1 MAHDDPTDPT
11 AISSGGLKKP
21 LIAGRYEVERRLGG
35 GGMGTVYLAKQV
47 GVGNR
52 VALKFLAPQ
61 LSHDEGFV
69 QRFLREARVSLEVTH
84 PGAAQLL
91 DASRDADGQLYIAF
105 EYVEGE
111 DLRARLERDGALPFD
126 EARQVALK
134 VAEVLAF
141 AHARGVVHRDI
152 KPENVR
158 IRKDLA
164 GTHVKVLD
172 FGIARFTQ
180 DAGARLTAE
189 GGLAGTPRYMA
200 PEQIQGGDVDA
211 RADVYALGLLVFE
224 MVTGREAYTATNT
237 SLLLLHQLQEPL
249 PRLEDAQPTR
259 DFPALDEVLAKAC
272 AKAPGERYPDMV
284 RFIAALQALPDPGW
298 RPAGEPLRPSV
309 PSDAKAATKAA
320 LATPALGGAP
330 DALAAGAGAPPL
342 REGAASS
349 EKAGRWL
356 VPALLLLLLLLSGAV
371 AALALRQPPA
381 TSTTTVVTA
390 PPVAVDP
397 CPALKVYDAS
407 IAKLSVPELEARVLA
422 SRIMPPSQNQKQLD
436 TLRAT
441 LGNYAPEQ
449 RDCMYRSMLAG
460 SVASEQTVLKSVPEN
475 WGQKHEVEELRAWF
489 LDVPLGKKWTM
500 PQRQDV
506 LDQIDALFIANLKK
520 DGPGDEAYW
529 QRMYYGIELA
539 CEATDATLE
548 RFQTKRPSSC
558 LNLAPRN

>member
-1 MAHDDPTDPT
+1 MRDDTTDPM
-11 AISSGGLKKP
+11 AISSSGLKKP
-21 LIAGRYEVERRLGG
+21 LIAGRYEVEQRLGS

-61 LSHDEGFV
+61 LCHDEAFV

-91 DASRDADGQLYIAF
+91 DAGRDADGQLYIAF

-111 DLRARLERDGALPFD
+111 DVRTRLEREGAMPFD

-180 DAGARLTAE
+180 DADARLTAE

-200 PEQIQGGDVDA
+200 PEQIKGAAVDA

-224 MVTGREAYTATNT
+224 MMTGREAYPAASTA
-237 SLLLLHQLQEPL
+237 LLLLHQLQEPL
-249 PRLEDAQPTR
+249 PRLKDAQPTR
-259 DFPALDEVLAKAC
+259 DNPALDAVLAKAC
-272 AKAPGERYPDMV
+272 AKEPSQRYPDMAA
-284 RFIAALQALPDPGW
+284 FISALMLVPDPLW
-298 RPAGEPLRPSV
+298 RSAGVPLRPAVETESKQ
-309 PSDAKAATKAA
+309 PTA
-320 LATPALGGAP
+320 LATPLP
-330 DALAAGAGAPPL
+330 PQPPL
-342 REGAASS
+342 TPIERE
-349 EKAGRWL
+349 EPEERGRARGL
-356 VPALLLLLLLLSGAV
+356 VVPALLGLVLLLLGGV
-371 AALALRQPPA
+371 AALLLRPPPPPM
-381 TSTTTVVTA
+381 TTTA
-390 PPVAVDP
+390 PPPLAASP
-397 CPALKVYDAS
+397 CPALDTYEPS
-407 IAKLSVPELEARVLA
+407 ISRLSVPELEERVLK
-422 SRIMPPSQNQKQLD
+422 SRSMMPAQNTQQLE

-441 LGNYAPEQ
+441 VGSYAPEQ

-475 WGQKHEVEELRAWF
+475 WGQAHEVEELRAWF
-489 LDVPLGKKWTM
+489 LDVPLQKKWTM
-500 PQRQDV
+500 AQRQDV
-506 LDQIDALFIANLKK
+506 LDQLDSLFIANLKK
-520 DGPGDEAYW
+520 EGPGDEAYW
-529 QRMYYGIELA
+529 QRLYYGIELA

-548 RFQTKRPSSC
+548 RFQAKRPSSC
-558 LNLAPRN
+558 LNLRPRN

>member
-1 MAHDDPTDPT
+1 MRDDTTDPT
-11 AISSGGLKKP
+11 AISSSGVKKP
-21 LIAGRYEVERRLGG
+21 LIAGRYEVERRLGS

-61 LSHDEGFV
+61 LCHDEAFV

-91 DASRDADGQLYIAF
+91 DAGRDADGQLYIAF

-111 DLRARLERDGALPFD
+111 DLRARLERDGAMPFD

-141 AHARGVVHRDI
+141 AHARGVVHRDV

-200 PEQIQGGDVDA
+200 PEQIKGAAVDA
-211 RADVYALGLLVFE
+211 RADLYALGLLVFE
-224 MVTGREAYTATNT
+224 MMTGREAHPATSTA
-237 SLLLLHQLQEPL
+237 LLLLHQLQEPL
-249 PRLEDAQPTR
+249 PRLEDAQPAR
-259 DFPALDEVLAKAC
+259 DFPALDAVLAKAC
-272 AKAPGERYPDMV
+272 AKDPSQRYPDMAA
-284 RFIAALQALPDPGW
+284 FIGALMALPDPGW
-298 RPAGEPLRPSV
+298 RSAGAPLRPAVETESKQ
-309 PSDAKAATKAA
+309 PTA
-320 LATPALGGAP
+320 LATPLP
-330 DALAAGAGAPPL
+330 PQPPL
-342 REGAASS
+342 APIGGGGPG
-349 EKAGRWL
+349 EKGRARGL
-356 VPALLLLLLLLSGAV
+356 VVPALLGLVLLLLGGV
-371 AALALRQPPA
+371 AALLLRPPPVPV
-381 TSTTTVVTA
+381 TTTVVTA
-390 PPVAVDP
+390 PPPLAASP
-397 CPALKVYDAS
+397 CPALDTYEPS
-407 IAKLSVPELEARVLA
+407 ISRLSVPELEERVLK
-422 SRIMPPSQNQKQLD
+422 SRIMMPSQNKKQLEM
-436 TLRAT
+436 LRAT
-441 LGNYAPEQ
+441 VGNYAPEK

-460 SVASEQTVLKSVPEN
+460 SVASEQTMLKSVPEN
-475 WGQKHEVEELRAWF
+475 WGQAHEVEELRAWF
-489 LDVPLGKKWTM
+489 LDVPLQQKWTM
-500 PQRQDV
+500 AQRQDV
-506 LDQIDALFIANLKK
+506 LDQIDSLFIASLKK
-520 DGPGDEAYW
+520 EGPGDEAYW

-548 RFQTKRPSSC
+548 RFQAKRPSSC
-558 LNLAPRN
+558 LNLTPRH

>member
-1 MAHDDPTDPT
+1 MRDDTTDPM
-11 AISSGGLKKP
+11 AISSSGLKKP
-21 LIAGRYEVERRLGG
+21 LIAGRYEVEQRLGS

-61 LSHDEGFV
+61 LCHDEAFV

-91 DASRDADGQLYIAF
+91 DAGRDADGQLYIAF

-111 DLRARLERDGALPFD
+111 DVRTRLEREGAMPFD

-180 DAGARLTAE
+180 DADARLTAE

-200 PEQIQGGDVDA
+200 PEQIKGAAVDA

-224 MVTGREAYTATNT
+224 MMTGREAYPAASTA
-237 SLLLLHQLQEPL
+237 LLLLHQLQEPL
-249 PRLEDAQPTR
+249 PRLKDAQPTR
-259 DFPALDEVLAKAC
+259 DNPALDAVLAKAC
-272 AKAPGERYPDMV
+272 AKEPSQRYPDMAA
-284 RFIAALQALPDPGW
+284 FISALMLVPDPLW
-298 RPAGEPLRPSV
+298 RSAGVPLRPAVETESKQ
-309 PSDAKAATKAA
+309 PTA
-320 LATPALGGAP
+320 LATPLP
-330 DALAAGAGAPPL
+330 PQPPL
-342 REGAASS
+342 TPIERE
-349 EKAGRWL
+349 EPEERGRARGL
-356 VPALLLLLLLLSGAV
+356 VVPALLGLVLLLLGGV
-371 AALALRQPPA
+371 AALLLRPPPPPM
-381 TSTTTVVTA
+381 TTTA
-390 PPVAVDP
+390 PPPLAASP
-397 CPALKVYDAS
+397 CPALDTYEPS
-407 IAKLSVPELEARVLA
+407 ISRLSVPELEERVLK
-422 SRIMPPSQNQKQLD
+422 SRIMMPSQNKQQLE

-441 LGNYAPEQ
+441 VGSYAPEQ

-475 WGQKHEVEELRAWF
+475 WGQAHEVEELRAWF
-489 LDVPLGKKWTM
+489 LDVPLQKKWTM
-500 PQRQDV
+500 AQRQDV
-506 LDQIDALFIANLKK
+506 LDQLDSLFIANLKK
-520 DGPGDEAYW
+520 EGPGDEAYW
-529 QRMYYGIELA
+529 QRLYYGIELA

-548 RFQTKRPSSC
+548 RFQAKRPSSC
-558 LNLAPRN
+558 LNLRPRN